1 MNLPHTATVRLLSR
15 MLPARDREV
24 ILADLWE
31 ESTHR
36 PRRHSWIAAQTVR
49 MAAHLHLECYRD
61 PRDAGKLIA
70 LLLASACLVLA
81 IRAFGFG
88 PDDGARYFTD
98 PITRGILAFWSASH
112 LTSSIA
118 TGLILGRIALP
129 AHLSIARWHAVAA
142 IGLLLVLLYAPSAAA
157 TGVATLLTV
166 ASIANRARPDS
177 EHATDEPTSAST

>member
-31 ESTHR
+31 ESTDR
-36 PRRHSWIAAQTVR
+36 PRRYSWLATQTVR

-70 LLLASACLVLA
+70 LLVTSACLVLA

-112 LTSSIA
+112 LTSAIA
-118 TGLILGRIALP
+118 AGLILGRIALP
-129 AHLSIARWHAVAA
+129 GHLSVARWHTVGA
-142 IGLLLVLLYAPSAAA
+142 ISVLLASLYAPPTAA
-157 TGVATLLTV
+157 TGVATLLAV

-177 EHATDEPTSAST
+177 EHATDEPTSASS